1 MKMWTIFSALAAML
15 FAAAT
20 ASAAAPTLHVVA
32 ESDSMIWNATAID
45 DAGGIYVA
53 GPLWTGSSGP
63 SVARIGSDGT
73 PVPFPDD
80 VWNTTQPSVPVEQRF
95 VNVNA
100 LRRDGAGQLWIV
112 DTGVT
117 AFGGTVVPGAA
128 KLVAIDLSTG
138 KVARIIPFGPD
149 VARTHSYIDDI
160 RFHGD
165 HAYLTDAGD
174 PGLIVLDLRSGVA
187 RRVLERDHS
196 TTASAERSIV
206 VDGRI
211 LRGPD
216 GNPLR
221 VHADPLEV
229 SHDGQWLYFGPL
241 EGPWSKIET
250 RWLNDG
256 SLTPEQLAG
265 KVLPWR
271 DLPPMGGSVMDG
283 AGNFYYSD
291 LASNSLKRILP
302 SGITETVITDAR
314 LHWVDAPAFDSRGR
328 LYLPVPQIDRIGLFN
343 GGQTR
348 IKRPVRLYRLDIVHG
363 HGTVPSSTS
372 QAGQSG

>member
-1 MKMWTIFSALAAML
+1 MRMLTLSLMLAAAL
-15 FAAAT
+15 SIVAEVAV
-20 ASAAAPTLHVVA
+20 AAPTLHVVA

-53 GPLWTGSSGP
+53 GPRWTGSLGP
-63 SVARIGSDGT
+63 SVARVGTDGAL
-73 PVPFPDD
+73 VPFPDAA
-80 VWNTTQPSVPVEQRF
+80 WNADASSVAVDNRF

-100 LRRDGAGQLWIV
+100 LRRDGAGQLWVV

-128 KLVAIDLSTG
+128 KLVAIDLATG
-138 KVARIIPFGPD
+138 QVRRVVPLGPD
-149 VARTHSYIDDI
+149 VARTHSYIGDI

-187 RRVLERDHS
+187 RRVLENERS
-196 TTASAERSIV
+196 TTASAGRDIV

-216 GNPLR
+216 GRPLR

-229 SHDGQWLYFGPL
+229 SHDGRWLYFGPL

-250 RWLNDG
+250 RWLNDVA
-256 SLTPEQLAG
+256 LTPAQLAG
-265 KVLPWR
+265 KVQPWL
-271 DLPPMGGSVMDG
+271 DLPPMGGSVMDA

-291 LASNSLKRILP
+291 LASDSLKRISP
-302 SGITETVITDAR
+302 DGVTETVLTDKR
-314 LHWVDAPAFDSRGR
+314 LHWVDAPAFDGQGR
-328 LYLPVPQIDRIGLFN
+328 LYLPVPQLDRIGLFN

-348 IKRPVRLYRLDIVHG
+348 LERPVRLYRLDLPHTRI
-363 HGTVPSSTS
+363 PE
-372 QAGQSG
+372 